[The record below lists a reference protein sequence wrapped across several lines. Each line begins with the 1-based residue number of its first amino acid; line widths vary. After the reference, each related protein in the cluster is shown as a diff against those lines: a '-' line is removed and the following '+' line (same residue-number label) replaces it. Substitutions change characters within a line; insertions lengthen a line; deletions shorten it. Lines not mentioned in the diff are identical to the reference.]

1 MELDIRLR
9 ELHMARD
16 GGSLRAGSAG
26 SGGFLWWAML
36 DGEESREAG

>member
-16 GGSLRAGSAG
+16 GGSLHACGAGVR
-26 SGGFLWWAML
+26 GFLGGVVF
-36 DGEESREAG
+36 DGAQI